1 MEDYALLFGFIAGLS
16 LIVPVTIGLST
27 GNKLARRAFWQ
38 NPVVTLALA
47 ALLAASMVL
56 PFATPAPFLS
66 YLPGYWLIAVA
77 HLYYLLWAFCL
88 ALMVN
93 AAIYR
98 KIEARRRQNR

>member
-1 MEDYALLFGFIAGLS
+1 
-16 LIVPVTIGLST
+16 
-27 GNKLARRAFWQ
+27 
-38 NPVVTLALA
+38 
-47 ALLAASMVL
+47 MVL
-56 PFATPAPFLS
+56 PFSTPAPFLS